1 MKPYNP
7 DSPTLADCDTVW
19 LKRRGDAAPTKFAV
33 RESRPH
39 KRIFL
44 VSLEGIDSLTALEP
58 WFKSEVSVE
67 RSSVPAP
74 NEGELY
80 HFEAIGLEV
89 TTVDGDVVGRIRE
102 VMPLPANDVWVV
114 ETKEDGKPSREV
126 LIPVV
131 SDIVKEVDLKEGT
144 ARIDPPRGLLDEDEQ
159 A

>member
-1 MKPYNP
+1 M
-7 DSPTLADCDTVW
+7 
-19 LKRRGDAAPTKFAV
+19 

-44 VSLEGIDSLTALEP
+44 VGLEGIDDLTALEP

-67 RSSVPAP
+67 QSCVPAP
-74 NEGELY
+74 AAGELY
-80 HFEAIGLEV
+80 HFEAIGLKV
-89 TTVDGDVVGRIRE
+89 MTVEGSVVGHIRE

-114 ETKEDGKPSREV
+114 EARDEDQSNREI

-131 SDIVKEVDLKEGT
+131 ADIVKEVDLKQGT